1 MLKLLSS
8 SEVEKLGP
16 YELVGQLAS
25 GGMAT
30 VYLARR
36 AGLGG
41 FSRYFAIKRLR
52 PELSKA
58 PAFLAMLIDEARLA
72 ARIHHPNVAA
82 TLEFSDAGEA
92 ACASPLGDQGQF
104 YLVMEYVEGGS
115 LLDLVTRSN
124 AKSEVLPPKV
134 VVRIVLDAL
143 AGLHAA
149 HELSDDQG
157 KPIDLIHRDLSPH
170 NLMVG
175 LDGCTRVVDFGLAR
189 AASRLTKTAVG
200 TLKGKLAYMAPEQLH
215 QRPIDRRADLFSVGV
230 VLWEGLS
237 GERLFRAETDVGTI
251 ERVLRGEI
259 PSLRTALPWLSPA
272 LESVVLKALSRDPDA
287 RFQTAE
293 EMSLALSE
301 AAELV
306 GLVGSRREVG
316 ACVAR
321 LLGEDLAD
329 RREALRGW
337 IDARGVVET
346 PSNTQLAFAGLA
358 TSSWAE
364 EATPDADTRVSRPT
378 DRDDPVAAVRGSV
391 IGGPAGVSIAPTSS
405 SPPARARA
413 RRSLLPLVLG
423 AAVGLGAVGL
433 ALIARSGAG
442 LPLLGGEDVVA
453 ASPAA
458 PLPAPASHDARL
470 GIDPD
475 LLGEAPVLDARD
487 EAPPA
492 IDENL
497 AASVRQLREAQE
509 REAAEAQEA
518 DASAKPAS
526 DAAPKSDKTQR
537 EPSAA
542 TVDAQ
547 PEKKK
552 VTARPR
558 PTPTRRASPKR
569 PSAAAPPTKSEAT
582 PAPSAKQKDLDNP
595 YR

>member
-8 SEVEKLGP
+8 AEVEKLGP

-41 FSRYFAIKRLR
+41 FSRYVAIKRLR
-52 PELSKA
+52 PEISKA

-82 TLEFSDAGEA
+82 TLEFSDAGDDPTNN
-92 ACASPLGDQGQF
+92 PLPDQGQF

-115 LLDLVTRSN
+115 LLDLVSRCATK
-124 AKSEVLPPKV
+124 AEVLPPKV

-157 KPIDLIHRDLSPH
+157 QSIDLVHRDLSPH
-170 NLMVG
+170 NLMIG

-230 VLWEGLS
+230 VLWEGLC
-237 GERLFRAETDVGTI
+237 GERLFRADTDVGTI

-259 PSLRTALPWLSPA
+259 PSLRNALPWLSPA
-272 LESVVLKALSRDPDA
+272 LDRAMLKALSRDPEA
-287 RFQTAE
+287 RHQTAE
-293 EMSLALSE
+293 EMSLEISE
-301 AAELV
+301 AAEAV

-321 LLGEDLAD
+321 LLGDELAE

-358 TSSWAE
+358 SSAAWQDDPIGTT
-364 EATPDADTRVSRPT
+364 TPSTH
-378 DRDDPVAAVRGSV
+378 RDDPVAAVRGSV
-391 IGGPAGVSIAPTSS
+391 IGGPQGVSIAPISAAPMRRRTTQ
-405 SPPARARA
+405 
-413 RRSLLPLVLG
+413 RRSLAPLFAGAAIGIGAIALALFARNGGHLPLSGDAVSSPAPQLEPAPAAPSEGAEAVLG
-423 AAVGLGAVGL
+423 A
-433 ALIARSGAG
+433 
-442 LPLLGGEDVVA
+442 LLEDVDRA
-453 ASPAA
+453 
-458 PLPAPASHDARL
+458 HD
-470 GIDPD
+470 
-475 LLGEAPVLDARD
+475 
-487 EAPPA
+487 
-492 IDENL
+492 
-497 AASVRQLREAQE
+497 
-509 REAAEAQEA
+509 AAEAEQ
-518 DASAKPAS
+518 DALGPHSPS
-526 DAAPKSDKTQR
+526 VQPEVEPTTEPVR
-537 EPSAA
+537 ETSEA

-547 PEKKK
+547 PETRDPPTPITRPRNIRPHRTPEQPVTANPRAKPT
-552 VTARPR
+552 VQPTARPR
-558 PTPTRRASPKR
+558 PASEPKVDKPTVDKPGKPR
-569 PSAAAPPTKSEAT
+569 
-582 PAPSAKQKDLDNP
+582 DLDNP